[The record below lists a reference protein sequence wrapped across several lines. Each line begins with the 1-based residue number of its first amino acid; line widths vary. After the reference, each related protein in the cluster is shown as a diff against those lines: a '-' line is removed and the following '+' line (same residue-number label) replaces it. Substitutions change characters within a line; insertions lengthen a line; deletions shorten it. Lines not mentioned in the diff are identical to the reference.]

1 VTVFFS
7 AGEPS
12 GDAYAAAL
20 ARSLLDR
27 AAAAGFDLQVAGI
40 GGRRLREVAT
50 GPVEDSSR
58 WGAIGIA
65 EAIRVAPRVM
75 RGYYAAT
82 RRLKELGQYSPYGE
96 SRLFVPIDF
105 GYVNVRMARFARRA
119 GWKVLYWIP
128 PGSWRRHKQG
138 ADLPHVADEIVTP
151 FEWSAEL
158 LRAQGAQ
165 AHWFGHPLKQL
176 VADHLARS
184 GHVERLPNRLAIL
197 PGSRV
202 QEVYTN
208 MRYAQDVIHHLVK
221 LVPTHLTIEFAVA
234 PSLEARRLR
243 DAWASFGRRAD
254 TDLFTEN
261 DTYGCLRRARVAIV
275 CSGTATLEAALCE
288 CPAIVVYRL
297 APIFAL
303 EARIR
308 RPKFEYASLPNL
320 LLRRAAVPELLGNAP
335 TPEQAAQEVARLW
348 LDGPQRSAQLTA
360 FEEVARLLGPS
371 DGIDRCADLAWE
383 MLTGRRTSDPATPP
397 TEPFDTQP

>member
-1 VTVFFS
+1 MTVYFS

-20 ARSLLDR
+20 ARALLDR
-27 AAAAGFDLQVAGI
+27 AAAEGSPLQVEGI
-40 GGRRLREVAT
+40 GGRRLTDVAS

-58 WGAIGIA
+58 WGAIGIT
-65 EAIRVAPRVM
+65 EAIRVAPRVI
-75 RGYYAAT
+75 RGTLAAM
-82 RRLKELGQYSPYGE
+82 RRLKELRRSSPNGE
-96 SRLFVPIDF
+96 ALLFVPIDF
-105 GYVNVRMARFARRA
+105 GYVNVRLARFARRE

-128 PGSWRRHKQG
+128 PGSWRRNKQG

-158 LRAQGAQ
+158 LRAQGAH

-176 VADHLARS
+176 VADHLARA
-184 GHVERLPNRLAIL
+184 GQVDRLPNRLAIL

-202 QEVYTN
+202 QEVYIN
-208 MRYAQDVIHHLVK
+208 MRFTANVIHQMVK
-221 LVPTHLTIEFAVA
+221 LSRHGLTVEFAVA
-234 PSLEARRLR
+234 PSLEASRLR

-254 TDLFTEN
+254 TDLFTEG

-297 APIFAL
+297 APILDL

-335 TPEQAAQEVARLW
+335 TPEQVAQEAAKLW
-348 LDGPQRSAQLTA
+348 TDGPERSAQLAA

-371 DGIDRCADLAWE
+371 DGIDRCADLAWK
-383 MLTGRRTSDPATPP
+383 MLRSQRTGDRGALPA
-397 TEPFDTQP
+397 